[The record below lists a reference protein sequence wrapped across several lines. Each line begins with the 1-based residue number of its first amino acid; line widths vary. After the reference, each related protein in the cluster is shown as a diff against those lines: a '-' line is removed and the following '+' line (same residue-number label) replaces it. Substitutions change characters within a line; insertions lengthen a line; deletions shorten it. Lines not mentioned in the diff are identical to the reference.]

1 MYRPLASVAQAKGQP
16 LEVERAAH
24 GLRLRGTQL
33 YLEPLGRPPL
43 GFLAHARGARATLPE
58 RTVASG
64 PTVALLEAAQ
74 PRALLRSAALPAA
87 YGKPFALGL
96 VRLTL
101 HPAGHVLGSA
111 QLRCEADGIDVLYAG
126 DLGNGSRTAEPL
138 EQMACTTLVLRA
150 TYGHPR
156 YLFPAR
162 DEVLAQVVSFLER
175 SLKEGR
181 VPVLLA
187 SPIGA
192 AQDLVAHL
200 VPLGFTPR
208 LHPSALR
215 ACAVYRAQGVKLPEA
230 DGLDGPPRPRDVLVL
245 PPQPRSERIVR
256 ALGRPARTCFLSGRA
271 IDGIPAGVDAALPL
285 SDHAGQRELIN
296 YALRSGARR
305 VITTHGHSEELAQA
319 LRARGLDA
327 QAIREHGRQLE
338 LPGFR

>member
-1 MYRPLASVAQAKGQP
+1 MHRLLEGAAQKGSEP

-87 YGKPFALGL
+87 YGKSFALGQL
-96 VRLTL
+96 RLTL
-101 HPAGHVLGSA
+101 HPAGHILGSA

-126 DLGNGSRTAEPL
+126 DLGNGSLTAEPL
-138 EQMACTTLVLRA
+138 EQMACSTLVLRA

-156 YLFPAR
+156 FLFPPR
-162 DEVLAQVVSFLER
+162 EELLGRVVLFVER
-175 SLKEGR
+175 SLADGK
-181 VPVLLA
+181 VPVLLT

-192 AQDLVAHL
+192 AQDLVVHL
-200 VPLGFTPR
+200 ARLGFTPR
-208 LHPSALR
+208 LHGSALR
-215 ACAVYRAQGVKLPEA
+215 ACAVYRAQGVKLPEVL
-230 DGLDGPPRPRDVLVL
+230 GLDGPPGPRDVLLL
-245 PPQPRSERIVR
+245 PPQQRSEKIVR
-256 ALGRPARTCFLSGRA
+256 TLGRPARTCFLSGRA
-271 IDGIPAGVDAALPL
+271 QDGLPPGVDEGLPL
-285 SDHAGQRELIN
+285 SDHAGQRELIA

-305 VITTHGHSEELAQA
+305 VITTHGHAEELAQA

-327 QAIREHGRQLE
+327 HAVREHGRQLD
-338 LPGFR
+338 LPGFG